1 MSSAGHHTDNRAAK
15 VGSAYQR
22 ILVTLLQSAPI
33 DFDAECELAQ
43 LEADIR
49 ADERDRSRRELL
61 EGMRSA

>member
-1 MSSAGHHTDNRAAK
+1 MTDATGTNAAN

-33 DFDAECELAQ
+33 DFDVEAELAQ

-49 ADERDRSRRELL
+49 ADERLQFGPAAR
-61 EGMRSA
+61 